1 MKKLAA
7 LLALSLSFPAFAQNQ
22 PKEKPMT
29 LRSVLLEQL
38 KTTHNVEDWFVP
50 ANIAVQGLTAEQVN
64 WKSTPNSHSIGQLT
78 YHILFWD
85 KESLAKFKG
94 EAPEKFSGN
103 NDDTFNNFD
112 SKKWDATVR
121 ELDEVMTDVDEV
133 LEGQGEAVLHKARG
147 DEDAF
152 GRAETDIAMADGAIA
167 EIDCIGGGDGRL
179 VAFADGERH
188 KVVRAAGEGA
198 GHGRRHSL
206 HDALQVLRRD
216 LRISEACITDA
227 VGRLLDVRL
236 LSDLGRG
243 EQGHLGGINHKLVF

>member
-1 MKKLAA
+1 MTYRLPEELHPQRLFDRHTLLLIYKKLTLGQKSGDNCAKPTIVSASRSKRRLTHMKKLAA

-94 EAPEKFSGN
+94 ETPEKFSGN

-121 ELDEVMTDVDEV
+121 ELDEVMNEWEKAVEAADDKKLAESASTIAHIGTHNAYHI
-133 LEGQGEAVLHKARG
+133 GQIIYIRK
-147 DEDAF
+147 
-152 GRAETDIAMADGAIA
+152 
-167 EIDCIGGGDGRL
+167 
-179 VAFADGERH
+179 
-188 KVVRAAGEGA
+188 
-198 GHGRRHSL
+198 
-206 HDALQVLRRD
+206 
-216 LRISEACITDA
+216 
-227 VGRLLDVRL
+227 
-236 LSDLGRG
+236 
-243 EQGHLGGINHKLVF
+243 EQGSWDPAKGVK